1 MGLRE
6 SACVKSEFRTSTMAR
21 SCLSL
26 PTTDDDPAALVSVA
40 TWQPPL
46 TRTSRTGA
54 HAGAEEHRGEQRRA
68 EARSQV
74 RRRRAG
80 RCGSE
85 VRVTT
90 GIERADRQ
98 VDDRGH
104 GHSMAV
110 EDLLELRAVAIPPGS
125 GVERKDKPA
134 DRAKE
139 AAGPPHGGASRA
151 ARSTR

>member
-1 MGLRE
+1 MRGP
-6 SACVKSEFRTSTMAR
+6 KSTVAS
-21 SCLSL
+21 
-26 PTTDDDPAALVSVA
+26 SVEPRA
-40 TWQPPL
+40 D
-46 TRTSRTGA
+46 RRC
-54 HAGAEEHRGEQRRA
+54 AE
-68 EARSQV
+68 
-74 RRRRAG
+74 RRAG